1 MLISINTEVLAS
13 VAALARS
20 INEEINEISAIM
32 NRVTTHDDWNCKERD
47 GINEDIVQNR
57 NMQKSIQNMSENFA
71 TLLTDIAD
79 RFLEAERT
87 LPNKFQRIDAIIGTA
102 ISAVNNMKNT
112 QPISVIP
119 IRATLPNLSLTDS
132 MQCYEVES
140 FTDNINIC
148 DFNQFTG

>member
-47 GINEDIVQNR
+47 GINDAIVENR
-57 NMQKSIQNMSENFA
+57 NMQTTVQNMSENFA
-71 TLLTDIAD
+71 ALLTDIAD
-79 RFLEAERT
+79 RFLEAEKT
-87 LPNKFQRIDAIIGTA
+87 LPNKFQGIDAILGTA
-102 ISAVNNMKNT
+102 ISVANRLKNT
-112 QPISVIP
+112 QPVSVVTIG
-119 IRATLPNLSLTDS
+119 ATLSNVSLTDS

-148 DFNQFTG
+148 DFNQFTS